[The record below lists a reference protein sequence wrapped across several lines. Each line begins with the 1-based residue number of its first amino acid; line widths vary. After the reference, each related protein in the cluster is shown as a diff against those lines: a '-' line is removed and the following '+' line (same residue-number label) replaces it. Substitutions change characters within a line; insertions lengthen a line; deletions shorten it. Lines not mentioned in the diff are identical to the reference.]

1 MNPLGFHA
9 NRLGV
14 DIHVI
19 TADTPPIRN
28 LDLSVR
34 QAHMGVDKIVAA
46 PVASGLS
53 CLAAEERELG
63 VALVELG
70 AGVTNVAIFARG
82 MLVGLSSI
90 PMGAADIT
98 DDIAAAFSK
107 RREQDRKSKRLNSS
121 HK

>member
-53 CLAAEERELG
+53 CLAAEDRELG
-63 VALVELG
+63 VALVELC
-70 AGVTNVAIFARG
+70 AGVTNVAIFLSG
-82 MLVGLSSI
+82 LLVGLSYIS
-90 PMGAADIT
+90 MCSDDMT
-98 DDIAAAFSK
+98 DDIEATQSARTA
-107 RREQDRKSKRLNSS
+107 
-121 HK
+121 